1 MSSRAEAFEHWIRTS
16 FVEMN
21 TELENR
27 YFAKENRSHV
37 VGHGDSIKATLRD
50 DSIPYC

>member
-21 TELENR
+21 TELENL
-27 YFAKENRSHV
+27 YFAQAGSGASDRLWRSDQGV
-37 VGHGDSIKATLRD
+37 AAR
-50 DSIPYC
+50 